1 MEESLLLPKRR
12 EEEQQQKRNSTT
24 SILTW
29 TSFFEEVKRLGCIAG
44 PMVAVILSQNLLLV
58 ISMMMVGHLGE
69 LALSSSSIAI
79 SLSNVTGF
87 SLFLGMASA
96 LETLCGQAYGAEQ
109 YQKLGFQTYTAIF
122 SLNLVCFPV
131 SLIWIYMEKLLIF
144 MGQDPVIS
152 HEAGKFT
159 IWLIPALFA
168 YATLQPLIRY
178 FQTQS
183 LITPMLIS
191 SCVTLVFH
199 IPLCWIL
206 VFKSG
211 LNNLGGALA
220 ISISYW
226 VNVILLAL
234 YMKFSAACSKTRVPI
249 SMEVFHGI
257 GEFFRFAI
265 PSAIMICLEWWSF
278 ELLILL
284 SGLLPNPALETS
296 VLSVCLQTISTL
308 YAIPFGFAA
317 AASTR
322 VSNELGAGNPQGAR
336 IATFAA
342 MFLAVTETTITT
354 TTLFA
359 CRNVFGYSFSNEKE
373 VIDYVTTMA
382 PLVCLAVTLDSL
394 HGVLSGIARGTG
406 WQHVG
411 ACMNLG
417 AYYLCG
423 IPVAATL
430 AFWVQLK
437 GRGLWIG
444 IQVGSFVQIILLS
457 SITIGTNWEKQ
468 ASKARKRIFEGTPQQ
483 VNGLCDKAEKKPQLA
498 NTLKPVTEANEE
510 AMEALESA
518 NSPRWPTNMTDV
530 TF

>member
-1 MEESLLLPKRR
+1 MADSNMEESLLLPKYRGD
-12 EEEQQQKRNSTT
+12 EQQRSKSSSDSSAST
-24 SILTW
+24 LMTW
-29 TSFFEEVKRLGCIAG
+29 GSFFEEVKRLGCIAG
-44 PMVAVILSQNLLLV
+44 PMVAVILSQYLLQV

-69 LALSSSSIAI
+69 LALSSTAIAI
-79 SLSNVTGF
+79 SLSGVTGF

-96 LETLCGQAYGAEQ
+96 LETLCGQAYGAKQ
-109 YQKLGFQTYTAIF
+109 YQKLGLQTYTAIF
-122 SLNLVCFPV
+122 SLNLVCLPL
-131 SLIWIYMEKLLIF
+131 SLIWIYMEKILIF

-159 IWLIPALFA
+159 TWLLPALFA

-183 LITPMLIS
+183 LIIPMLMS
-191 SCVTLVFH
+191 SFAILLFH

-211 LNNLGGALA
+211 LDNLGGALA

-226 VNVILLAL
+226 LNVILLGL
-234 YMKFSAACSKTRVPI
+234 YMKFSSACSKTRAPI
-249 SMEVFHGI
+249 SKEIFQGI
-257 GEFFRFAI
+257 GEFFRFAV

-308 YAIPFGFAA
+308 YAIPYGFGA

-336 IATFAA
+336 IATCAA
-342 MFLAVTETTITT
+342 MFLAVTETSIIT

-359 CRNVFGYSFSNEKE
+359 CRNVFGYTFSNEKE

-382 PLVCLAVTLDSL
+382 PLVCLSVILDSL
-394 HGVLSGIARGTG
+394 QGVLSGVARGTG
-406 WQHVG
+406 WQHIG
-411 ACMNLG
+411 AYINLG
-417 AYYLCG
+417 AFYLCG

-430 AFWVQLK
+430 AFWVQLR

-444 IQVGSFVQIILLS
+444 IQVGSFVQTILLS
-457 SITIGTNWEKQ
+457 FVTSCTNWEKQ
-468 ASKARKRIFEGTPQQ
+468 ASKARERIFEGRPPE
-483 VNGLCDKAEKKPQLA
+483 VNGLCDKAES
-498 NTLKPVTEANEE
+498 NE
-510 AMEALESA
+510 
-518 NSPRWPTNMTDV
+518 
-530 TF
+530 F

>member
-1 MEESLLLPKRR
+1 MDFFLRR
-12 EEEQQQKRNSTT
+12 S
-24 SILTW
+24 
-29 TSFFEEVKRLGCIAG
+29 EEVGMHSGTNGCRDSISELVAG
-44 PMVAVILSQNLLLV
+44 HFDDDGRPPGRAR
-58 ISMMMVGHLGE
+58 
-69 LALSSSSIAI
+69 
-79 SLSNVTGF
+79 SL
-87 SLFLGMASA
+87 
-96 LETLCGQAYGAEQ
+96 
-109 YQKLGFQTYTAIF
+109 
-122 SLNLVCFPV
+122 
-131 SLIWIYMEKLLIF
+131 KLLHRHLPLQRHRLQSF
-144 MGQDPVIS
+144 HPVIS

-199 IPLCWIL
+199 IPLCWLL

-234 YMKFSAACSKTRVPI
+234 YMKFSVACSKTRVPI

-322 VSNELGAGNPQGAR
+322 VSNELGAGNPQGAQ

-359 CRNVFGYSFSNEKE
+359 CRNVFGYTFSDEKE
-373 VIDYVTTMA
+373 VIDYVTIMA

-394 HGVLSGIARGTG
+394 HGVLSE
-406 WQHVG
+406 HFES
-411 ACMNLG
+411 
-417 AYYLCG
+417 YD
-423 IPVAATL
+423 
-430 AFWVQLK
+430 FH
-437 GRGLWIG
+437 
-444 IQVGSFVQIILLS
+444 
-457 SITIGTNWEKQ
+457 
-468 ASKARKRIFEGTPQQ
+468 SKF
-483 VNGLCDKAEKKPQLA
+483 
-498 NTLKPVTEANEE
+498 
-510 AMEALESA
+510 S
-518 NSPRWPTNMTDV
+518 
-530 TF
+530 